1 MEDFLSHLKSKNFQG
16 RAAALVENGSWSPSS
31 ARLMGEKL
39 SAMKDV
45 TVLTDPVTVA
55 SAVKP
60 ETEAA
65 LKALAE
71 NLSRR

>member
-1 MEDFLSHLKSKNFQG
+1 MEDFLSHLKSKNFQS
-16 RAAALVENGSWSPSS
+16 RTAALVENGSWAPIS
-31 ARLMGEKL
+31 AKLMGEKL

-45 TVLTDPVTVA
+45 TLLSAPVTVA

-71 NLSRR
+71 TLSHR